1 MSGGDTVDVR
11 KLRKATQAIFS
22 EPCPLTGSHVR
33 PIYQTST
40 FVFEDVEQG
49 ARRFAGEDEGYIY
62 TRLGNPTVTD
72 FEQKIALLEGGEAA
86 AAFASGMGAITAPI
100 MALVNAGDHIVAAE
114 TLYGCTHAF
123 LSHLLSRF
131 GVETTFVDATD
142 VKNIEAAMR
151 PNTKIVYVESPAN
164 PTMSLVDLAVAAQV
178 AHEYGAKILV
188 DNTFMTPYWQ
198 RPLELGCDVV
208 IHSATKYIGGHGT
221 VIAGVTVGSKEF
233 IDEVKVTT
241 LKDIGASMSPFDA
254 WLLLLGLKTLGVRM
268 EKHESNAMVIA
279 KWLEENPKVERVY
292 YPGLESHPQHELAK
306 KQASG
311 FGAMIAFE
319 LKGGMEAGITLMNS
333 VEMIHLA
340 VSLGNVDSLIQ
351 HPASMTHSPYSR
363 EERLAAGI
371 TDGLVRLSVGIEEPE
386 DILADLE
393 HAFSK
398 IK

>member
-1 MSGGDTVDVR
+1 MDIK
-11 KLRKATQAIFS
+11 KLKKGTKAIFS
-22 EPCPLTGSHVR
+22 EPCPLTGSHIR

-40 FVFEDVEQG
+40 FIFENVDQG
-49 ARRFAGEDEGYIY
+49 AKRFAGEEEGYIY

-72 FEQKIALLEGGEAA
+72 FEKKMALLEGGEAA
-86 AAFASGMGAITAPI
+86 AAFGSGMGAITAPV
-100 MALVNAGDHIVAAE
+100 MALVSAGDHIVAAK

-123 LSHLLSRF
+123 LSHLIKRF

-142 VKNIEAAMR
+142 TKNIEEAMR
-151 PNTKIVYVESPAN
+151 PNTKVVYVESPAN
-164 PTMSLVDLAVAAQV
+164 PNMALVDLAATAQI
-178 AHEYGAKILV
+178 AHKHGAKVIV

-208 IHSATKYIGGHGT
+208 VHSATKYIGGHGL
-221 VIAGVTVGSKEF
+221 VIAGVAVGAKEF

-241 LKDIGASMSPFDA
+241 LKDIGAVISPFDA
-254 WLLLLGLKTLGVRM
+254 WLLTIGLKTLGVRM
-268 EKHESNAMVIA
+268 EKHEKNAMMVA
-279 KWLEENPKVERVY
+279 KWLEANPKVDVVY
-292 YPGLESHPQHELAK
+292 YPGLSSHPQHALAK
-306 KQASG
+306 KQAEG

-319 LKGGMEAGITLMNS
+319 LKGGMDAGVTLMNS

-351 HPASMTHSPYSR
+351 HPASMTHSPYPV

-371 TDGLVRLSVGIEEPE
+371 SDGLVRLSVGIEEPE

-393 HAFSK
+393 QAFAK

>member
-1 MSGGDTVDVR
+1 MDIK
-11 KLRKATQAIFS
+11 KLKKGTKAIFS

-40 FVFEDVEQG
+40 FIFENVDQG
-49 ARRFAGEDEGYIY
+49 ARRFAGEEEGYIY

-72 FEQKIALLEGGEAA
+72 FEKKIALLEGGEAA
-86 AAFASGMGAITAPI
+86 AAFGSGMGAITASI
-100 MALVNAGDHIVAAE
+100 MALVSAGDHIVSAK

-123 LSHLLSRF
+123 LSHLITRF

-142 VKNIEAAMR
+142 VKNIEAAIR
-151 PNTKIVYVESPAN
+151 PNTKVVYVESPAN
-164 PTMSLVDLAVAAQV
+164 PNMALVDITAVAQV
-178 AHEYGAKILV
+178 AHKHGAKVIV

-208 IHSATKYIGGHGT
+208 VHSATKYIGGHGL
-221 VIAGVTVGSKEF
+221 VVAGVTVGAKDF

-241 LKDIGASMSPFDA
+241 LKDIGAVISPFDA
-254 WLLLLGLKTLGVRM
+254 WLLTIGLKTLGVRM
-268 EKHESNAMVIA
+268 EKHETNAMMVA
-279 KWLEENPKVERVY
+279 KWLEENPKVDKVY
-292 YPGLESHPQHELAK
+292 YPGLASHPQYALAK
-306 KQASG
+306 KQAEG

-319 LKGGMEAGITLMNS
+319 LKGGMDAGVTLMNS

-351 HPASMTHSPYSR
+351 HPASMTHSPYTE

-371 TDGLVRLSVGIEEPE
+371 SDGLVRLSVGIEEPE

-393 HAFSK
+393 QAFAK

>member
-1 MSGGDTVDVR
+1 
-11 KLRKATQAIFS
+11 
-22 EPCPLTGSHVR
+22 
-33 PIYQTST
+33 
-40 FVFEDVEQG
+40 
-49 ARRFAGEDEGYIY
+49 
-62 TRLGNPTVTD
+62 
-72 FEQKIALLEGGEAA
+72 
-86 AAFASGMGAITAPI
+86 
-100 MALVNAGDHIVAAE
+100 
-114 TLYGCTHAF
+114 
-123 LSHLLSRF
+123 
-131 GVETTFVDATD
+131 
-142 VKNIEAAMR
+142 
-151 PNTKIVYVESPAN
+151 
-164 PTMSLVDLAVAAQV
+164 V

>member
-1 MSGGDTVDVR
+1 
-11 KLRKATQAIFS
+11 
-22 EPCPLTGSHVR
+22 
-33 PIYQTST
+33 
-40 FVFEDVEQG
+40 
-49 ARRFAGEDEGYIY
+49 
-62 TRLGNPTVTD
+62 
-72 FEQKIALLEGGEAA
+72 
-86 AAFASGMGAITAPI
+86 
-100 MALVNAGDHIVAAE
+100 
-114 TLYGCTHAF
+114 
-123 LSHLLSRF
+123 
-131 GVETTFVDATD
+131 
-142 VKNIEAAMR
+142 
-151 PNTKIVYVESPAN
+151 
-164 PTMSLVDLAVAAQV
+164 
-178 AHEYGAKILV
+178 
-188 DNTFMTPYWQ
+188 
-198 RPLELGCDVV
+198 LGCDVV

>member
-1 MSGGDTVDVR
+1 MDIK
-11 KLRKATQAIFS
+11 KLKKGTKAIFS

-40 FVFEDVEQG
+40 FIFENVEQG
-49 ARRFAGEDEGYIY
+49 ARRFAGEEEGYIY

-72 FEQKIALLEGGEAA
+72 FEKKIALLEGGEAA
-86 AAFASGMGAITAPI
+86 AAFGSGMGAITAPI
-100 MALVNAGDHIVAAE
+100 MALVSAGDHIVSAK

-123 LSHLLSRF
+123 LSHLITRF

-142 VKNIEAAMR
+142 VKNIEAAIR
-151 PNTKIVYVESPAN
+151 PNTKVVYVESPAN
-164 PTMSLVDLAVAAQV
+164 PNMALVDITAVAQV
-178 AHEYGAKILV
+178 AHKHGAKVIV

-208 IHSATKYIGGHGT
+208 VHSATKYIGGHGL
-221 VIAGVTVGSKEF
+221 VVAGVTVGAKDF

-241 LKDIGASMSPFDA
+241 LKDIGAVISPFDA
-254 WLLLLGLKTLGVRM
+254 WLLTIGLKTLGVRM
-268 EKHESNAMVIA
+268 EKHETNAMMVA
-279 KWLEENPKVERVY
+279 KWLEENPKVDKVY
-292 YPGLESHPQHELAK
+292 YPGLASHPQYALAK
-306 KQASG
+306 KQAEG

-319 LKGGMEAGITLMNS
+319 LKGGMDAGVTLMNS

-351 HPASMTHSPYSR
+351 HPASMTHSPYTE

-371 TDGLVRLSVGIEEPE
+371 SDGLVRLSVGIEEPE

-393 HAFSK
+393 QAFAK

>member
-164 PTMSLVDLAVAAQV
+164 PTMSLVDLAAAAQV

>member
-1 MSGGDTVDVR
+1 MDVR

>member
-1 MSGGDTVDVR
+1 MDIKNLKKGT
-11 KLRKATQAIFS
+11 KAIFS
-22 EPCPLTGSHVR
+22 EPCPLTGSHIR

-40 FVFEDVEQG
+40 FIFENVDQG
-49 ARRFAGEDEGYIY
+49 AKRFAGEEEGYIY

-72 FEQKIALLEGGEAA
+72 FEKKMALLEGGEAA
-86 AAFASGMGAITAPI
+86 AAFGSGMGAITAPV
-100 MALVNAGDHIVAAE
+100 MALVSAGDHIVAAK

-123 LSHLLSRF
+123 LSHLIKRF

-142 VKNIEAAMR
+142 TKNIEEAMR
-151 PNTKIVYVESPAN
+151 PNTKVVYVESPAN
-164 PTMSLVDLAVAAQV
+164 PNMALVDLAATAQI
-178 AHEYGAKILV
+178 AHKHGAKVIV

-208 IHSATKYIGGHGT
+208 VHSATKYIGGHGL
-221 VIAGVTVGSKEF
+221 VIAGVAVGAKEF

-241 LKDIGASMSPFDA
+241 LKDIGAVISPFDA
-254 WLLLLGLKTLGVRM
+254 WLLTIGLKTLGVRM
-268 EKHESNAMVIA
+268 EKHEKNAMMVA
-279 KWLEENPKVERVY
+279 KWLEANPKVDVVY
-292 YPGLESHPQHELAK
+292 YPGLSSHPQHALAK
-306 KQASG
+306 KQAEG

-319 LKGGMEAGITLMNS
+319 LKGGMDAGVTLMNS

-351 HPASMTHSPYSR
+351 HPASMTHSPYPV

-371 TDGLVRLSVGIEEPE
+371 SDGLVRLSVGIEEPE

-393 HAFSK
+393 QAFAK

>member
-1 MSGGDTVDVR
+1 MEIR
-11 KLRKATQAIFS
+11 KLKKATQALYS

-40 FVFEDVEQG
+40 FVFEDVDQG
-49 ARRFAGEDEGYIY
+49 ARRFAGEEEGYIY

-72 FEQKIALLEGGEAA
+72 FEEKMALLEGGEAA

-100 MALVNAGDHIVAAE
+100 MALVSAGDHIVAAK

-131 GVETTFVDATD
+131 GVETTFVDATN
-142 VKNIEAAMR
+142 VSNIEAAIR

-164 PTMSLVDLAVAAQV
+164 PTMSLVDLAATAEI
-178 AHEYGAKILV
+178 AHRYGAKALV

-198 RPLELGCDVV
+198 RPLELGCDVA

-221 VIAGVTVGSKEF
+221 VIAGVAVGDKDF
-233 IDEVKVTT
+233 INEMKVTT

-254 WLLLLGLKTLGVRM
+254 WLLLLGLKTLGIRM
-268 EKHESNAMVIA
+268 EKHEANAMAIA
-279 KWLEENPKVERVY
+279 KWLEANPKVERVY
-292 YPGLESHPQHELAK
+292 YPGLESHPQHQLAK

-319 LKGGMEAGITLMNS
+319 LKGGMDAGVTLMNS

-340 VSLGNVDSLIQ
+340 VSLGNVDTLIQ
-351 HPASMTHSPYSR
+351 HPASMTHSPYSK

-393 HAFSK
+393 QAFAR

>member
-1 MSGGDTVDVR
+1 MDVR

-164 PTMSLVDLAVAAQV
+164 PTMSLVDLAAAAQV

>member
-1 MSGGDTVDVR
+1 MDIK
-11 KLRKATQAIFS
+11 KLKKGTKAIFS

-40 FVFEDVEQG
+40 FIFENVEQG
-49 ARRFAGEDEGYIY
+49 ARRFAGEEEGYIY

-72 FEQKIALLEGGEAA
+72 FEKKIALLEGGEAA
-86 AAFASGMGAITAPI
+86 AAFGSGMGAITASI
-100 MALVNAGDHIVAAE
+100 MALVSAGDHIVSAK

-123 LSHLLSRF
+123 LSHLITRF

-142 VKNIEAAMR
+142 VKNIEAAIR
-151 PNTKIVYVESPAN
+151 PNTKVVYVESPAN
-164 PTMSLVDLAVAAQV
+164 PNMALVDITAVAQV
-178 AHEYGAKILV
+178 AHKHGAKVIV

-208 IHSATKYIGGHGT
+208 VHSATKYIGGHGL
-221 VIAGVTVGSKEF
+221 VVAGVTVGAKDF

-241 LKDIGASMSPFDA
+241 LKDIGAVISPFDA
-254 WLLLLGLKTLGVRM
+254 WLLTIGLKTLGVRM
-268 EKHESNAMVIA
+268 EKHETNAMMVA
-279 KWLEENPKVERVY
+279 KWLEENPKVDKVY
-292 YPGLESHPQHELAK
+292 YPGLASHPQYALAK
-306 KQASG
+306 KQAEG

-319 LKGGMEAGITLMNS
+319 LKGGMDAGVTLMNS

-351 HPASMTHSPYSR
+351 HPASMTHSPYTE

-371 TDGLVRLSVGIEEPE
+371 SDGLVRLSVGIEEPE

-393 HAFSK
+393 QAFAK

>member
-1 MSGGDTVDVR
+1 MDV
-11 KLRKATQAIFS
+11 KNLKKGTQAVFS
-22 EPCPLTGSHVR
+22 KPCPLTGSHVR

-40 FVFEDVEQG
+40 FVFDNVEQG
-49 ARRFAGEDEGYIY
+49 AKRFAGEDEGYIY

-72 FEQKIALLEGGEAA
+72 FEKKMALLERGEAA
-86 AAFASGMGAITAPI
+86 AAFGSGMGAITAPI
-100 MALVNAGDHIVAAE
+100 MALVSAGDHIVAAK

-123 LSHLLSRF
+123 LSHLIKRF

-151 PNTKIVYVESPAN
+151 PNTKVVYVESPAN
-164 PTMSLVDLAVAAQV
+164 PNMVLVDLAATAEI
-178 AHEYGAKILV
+178 AHRHGAKVIV

-208 IHSATKYIGGHGT
+208 VHSATKYIGGHGL
-221 VIAGVTVGSKEF
+221 VIAGVTVGKKEF

-241 LKDIGASMSPFDA
+241 LKDIGAVISPFDA
-254 WLLLLGLKTLGVRM
+254 WLLSIGLKTLAVRM
-268 EKHESNAMVIA
+268 EKHEKNAMAVA
-279 KWLEENPKVERVY
+279 KWLEQNPKVERVY
-292 YPGLESHPQHELAK
+292 YPGLASHPQHDLAK

-333 VEMIHLA
+333 VELIHLA

-351 HPASMTHSPYSR
+351 HPASMTHSPYTR
-363 EERLAAGI
+363 EERLEAGI
-371 TDGLVRLSVGIEEPE
+371 SDGLVRLSVGIEEPE
-386 DILADLE
+386 DILEDLE
-393 HAFSK
+393 QAFAK